1 MKENNDQNSDIKK
14 KKLTPKKKKVAKKK
28 ATTKT
33 LNKKPVKK
41 KVVRKKAVKRKT
53 KKVMHPEE
61 SFITNVSEKFTSF
74 FDNLIDDVKEIPKKT
89 SDFSKN
95 SQVIETITSTI
106 KKAQVETV
114 QWTKDHMEQL
124 SLNQAIA
131 SLESRLV
138 KKHLQLGKQIDSL
151 YAKKKLDIPEI
162 ETVIKDISSIKGDIS
177 TKQKKLNK
185 LLKAN

>member
-14 KKLTPKKKKVAKKK
+14 KELTPKKKKVAKKK
-28 ATTKT
+28 VTAKT
-33 LNKKPVKK
+33 LKKSVKK
-41 KVVRKKAVKRKT
+41 KVVRKKATKRKT
-53 KKVMHPEE
+53 KKITHPEE

-138 KKHLQLGKQIDSL
+138 KKHLQLGKQVDSL
-151 YAKKKLDIPEI
+151 YAKNKLDIPEI
-162 ETVIKDISSIKGDIS
+162 ENVIKDISSIKGDIS
-177 TKQKKLNK
+177 SKQRKLNK

>member
-1 MKENNDQNSDIKK
+1 MKENSKQNKDIKK
-14 KKLTPKKKKVAKKK
+14 KKKITRKK

-33 LNKKPVKK
+33 VKVPLKK
-41 KVVRKKAVKRKT
+41 KAIRKKTVKRKT
-53 KKVMHPEE
+53 KKIIHPDEN
-61 SFITNVSEKFTSF
+61 FVTNLSEKFTSF
-74 FDNLIDDVKEIPKKT
+74 FDNLIDEVKDIPKKT

-138 KKHLQLGKQIDSL
+138 KKHLQLGKQIDNL
-151 YAKKKLDIPEI
+151 HVKNKLKIPEVENI
-162 ETVIKDISSIKGDIS
+162 IKEVSSIKEDLAI
-177 TKQKKLNK
+177 KNKKLNK
-185 LLKAN
+185 LSKSN